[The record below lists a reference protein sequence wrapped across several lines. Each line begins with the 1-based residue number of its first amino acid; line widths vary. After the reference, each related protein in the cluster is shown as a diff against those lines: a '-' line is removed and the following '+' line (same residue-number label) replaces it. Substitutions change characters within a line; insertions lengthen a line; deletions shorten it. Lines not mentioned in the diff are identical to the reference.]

1 MLKQK
6 NIAMSLQTA
15 DRRKGAR
22 SSDGTVA
29 FMLTT
34 DDKLSQSSSRTTA
47 SDLERPGDLGLMLEA
62 VARVSCATFA
72 RALTAVNPVVCLWG
86 RVV

>member
-1 MLKQK
+1 
-6 NIAMSLQTA
+6 MSLQTA

-29 FMLTT
+29 FMLTA

-47 SDLERPGDLGLMLEA
+47 SDLERPGDLGLVLEA
-62 VARVSCATFA
+62 VARVS
-72 RALTAVNPVVCLWG
+72 
-86 RVV
+86 